1 MVINRRAIWAV
12 SIIAFFCLT
21 LLSALYAMVHHVPA
35 YYRDA
40 MLPAGKERQR
50 QAAKFASDFAQFYQ
64 DVTYNRQWSAHFGQQ
79 AINSFFAEQL
89 KQSGLSEQILPTAD
103 RSADRQTPFTLPEG
117 LSDPRLL
124 VRADGFRLG
133 LRYRWGPL
141 DAILS
146 IDMRVWLAASE
157 LNVVALELRGL
168 HVGALPISA
177 QSLLERIS
185 EKARDNGIEVT
196 WYRYHGNP
204 VALLRYQADQELPTY
219 RLDHIAL
226 KDHEI
231 DVWGRSSDGPPM
243 RTATPASIKKSR

>member
-1 MVINRRAIWAV
+1 MCVV
-12 SIIAFFCLT
+12 SVIAFLCLT
-21 LLSALYAMVHHVPA
+21 LLTALYALVSHVPT

-40 MLPAGKERQR
+40 APPSGKERQR
-50 QAAKFASDFAQFYQ
+50 QATKFAGDFAQFYQ
-64 DVTYNRQWSAHFGQQ
+64 DLTYNRQWSAHFDQQ

-89 KQSGLSEQILPTAD
+89 SQKGLGDPAKS
-103 RSADRQTPFTLPEG
+103 SASQLLTLPEG

-133 LRYRWGPL
+133 FRYRWGPL
-141 DAILS
+141 DTILS

-157 LNVVALELRGL
+157 INVVALELKGL
-168 HVGALPISA
+168 HLGALPISA

-185 EKARDNGIEVT
+185 EKAREHDIDVT
-196 WYRYHGNP
+196 WYRYRGNP
-204 VALLRYQADQELPTY
+204 VALLRFQANQELPTY

-231 DVWGRSSDGPPM
+231 GVWGRSSDGPPM

>member
-1 MVINRRAIWAV
+1 MIINRKAICAV
-12 SIIAFFCLT
+12 FGVAFFSVT
-21 LLSALYAMVHHVPA
+21 LLAALYALVRHVPA

-40 MLPAGKERQR
+40 LPPTGKERQR
-50 QAAKFASDFAQFYQ
+50 QSAKFASDFAQFYQ
-64 DVTYNRQWSAHFGQQ
+64 DVTYTRQWNAHFGEQ

-89 KQSGLSEQILPTAD
+89 SQSHPDDPAKSSASRLP
-103 RSADRQTPFTLPEG
+103 TLPEG

-133 LRYRWGPL
+133 FRYRWGPL
-141 DAILS
+141 DTVLS

-157 LNVVALELRGL
+157 INVVALELQSL

-185 EKARDNGIEVT
+185 EKAREHDIEVT
-196 WYRYHGNP
+196 WYRYRGNP
-204 VALLRYQADQELPTY
+204 VALLRFQADQELPTY
-219 RLDHIAL
+219 RLDHIAF

-231 DVWGRSSDGPPM
+231 GVWGRSSDAPPI
-243 RTATPASIKKSR
+243 TPASIKKSR

>member
-1 MVINRRAIWAV
+1 MITTRKAV
-12 SIIAFFCLT
+12 CAASGIAFCCLT
-21 LLSALYAMVHHVPA
+21 LVAALYALVRHVPA

-40 MLPAGKERQR
+40 MPPAGKERQR

-64 DVTYNRQWSAHFGQQ
+64 DLTCYRQWSAHFGQQ

-89 KQSGLSEQILPTAD
+89 SQTGLGDRILHASD
-103 RSADRQTPFTLPEG
+103 QSADRRTPFTLPDG

-141 DAILS
+141 DTVLS

-157 LNVVALELRGL
+157 INVVALELQGL
-168 HVGALPISA
+168 HLGALPISA

-185 EKARDNGIEVT
+185 EKAREYDIDVT

-204 VALLRYQADQELPTY
+204 VALLRFQANQELPTY

-231 DVWGRSSDGPPM
+231 GVWGRSSDGPPM
-243 RTATPASIKKSR
+243 RVATPASVKKSR

>member
-1 MVINRRAIWAV
+1 MIINRKTICVV
-12 SIIAFFCLT
+12 SCIAFFCLT
-21 LLSALYAMVHHVPA
+21 LLATLYALVRHVPA
-35 YYRDA
+35 YYCDA
-40 MLPAGKERQR
+40 MPPAGKERQR

-64 DVTYNRQWSAHFGQQ
+64 DVTYNRQWSVRFGQQ
-79 AINSFFAEQL
+79 AINSFFAEHL
-89 KQSGLSEQILPTAD
+89 NQSGLGDGLVPATDQSVD
-103 RSADRQTPFTLPEG
+103 RRTPFTLPDG

-141 DAILS
+141 DTVLS
-146 IDMRVWLAASE
+146 IDMRVWLAAGE
-157 LNVVALELRGL
+157 LNVVALELQGL

-185 EKARDNGIEVT
+185 ETARSNNIEVT

-204 VALLRYQADQELPTY
+204 VALLRFQADQELPTY

-231 DVWGRSSDGPPM
+231 GVWGRSSDGPSM
-243 RTATPASIKKSR
+243 RAATPASIKKSR

>member
-1 MVINRRAIWAV
+1 MIINRKAICAV
-12 SIIAFFCLT
+12 CGIAFFCLT
-21 LLSALYAMVHHVPA
+21 LLAAIYAMVRHVPA

-64 DVTYNRQWSAHFGQQ
+64 DVTYTRQWSAHFGQQ

-89 KQSGLSEQILPTAD
+89 NQSGLGDQILPTAD
-103 RSADRQTPFTLPEG
+103 TSSDRRTPFTLPEG
-117 LSDPRLL
+117 LSDPRLF

-141 DAILS
+141 DTILS
-146 IDMRVWLAASE
+146 IDMRVWLAPRE
-157 LNVVALELRGL
+157 LNVVALELQGL

-204 VALLRYQADQELPTY
+204 VALLRFQADQELPTY
-219 RLDHIAL
+219 RLDHIAF

-231 DVWGRSSDGPPM
+231 GVWGRSSDAPSM
-243 RTATPASIKKSR
+243 RTALPASIKKSR

>member
-1 MVINRRAIWAV
+1 MIIKRKTICAIFG
-12 SIIAFFCLT
+12 IAFFCLT
-21 LLSALYAMVHHVPA
+21 LLAALYAMIRHVPA

-40 MLPAGKERQR
+40 VLPAGKERQR

-64 DVTYNRQWSAHFGQQ
+64 DLTYARQWDAHFREQ

-89 KQSGLSEQILPTAD
+89 NQSGLGNQILSTAD
-103 RSADRQTPFTLPEG
+103 QSADRRTPFTLPEG

-124 VRADGFRLG
+124 VRPDGFRLG

-141 DAILS
+141 AAILS

-157 LNVVALELRGL
+157 LNVVALELQGL

-185 EKARDNGIEVT
+185 EKARENGIEVT

-204 VALLRYQADQELPTY
+204 VALLRFQADQELPTY

-231 DVWGRSSDGPPM
+231 GVWGRSSDAPPM
-243 RTATPASIKKSR
+243 RSATPASIKKSR